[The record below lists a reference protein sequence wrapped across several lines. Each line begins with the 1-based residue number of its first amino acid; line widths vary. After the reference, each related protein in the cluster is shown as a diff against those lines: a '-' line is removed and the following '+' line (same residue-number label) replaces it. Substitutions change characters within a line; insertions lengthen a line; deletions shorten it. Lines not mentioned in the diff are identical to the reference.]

1 MKPTTLAYLKSNLL
15 HLEQKMLKAVAD
27 RETMLATLP
36 AQQQLSGENLLH
48 YLTLRNEDIRDLQ
61 DELHTAGLSSL
72 ASSESHILR
81 QIQSVLQLIGVK
93 KQAHELSKCDPVAG
107 RKAIQQHSNQLFGN
121 KTNPAIPHI
130 MVTFDTEF
138 ATNERKVHQLLAAG
152 MNVARINCAHD
163 NPDTWLKMI
172 GNIQKARE
180 KTGLPCKIYMDLAGP
195 KIRTQILGKGHKK
208 GKADFSDERTFF
220 LAESNEV
227 LDTEQIVIGCTQ
239 EGIVS
244 QLKVGERVLFD
255 DGLFEAKVEQL
266 KKGLARLQM
275 VRISSEKPK
284 LKAEK
289 GINFPDSTFTLD
301 SLTDEDRAVLP
312 FALQHADL
320 IGYSFVRTTGDLQI
334 LQEALLKLKT
344 NRPLPSIILKIE
356 TPEAVKNLP
365 GLLLQGMTQA
375 GIGVMI
381 ARGDLAVEIGFERMS
396 EIQEEILWICEAAHV
411 PVIWATQVLE
421 SLNKSGIATR
431 SEVTDAAHAALA
443 ECVMINKGDHTLQVI
458 ETLKDILLRSGGH
471 HMKKTYS
478 MRALGIASRYMAG

>member
-1 MKPTTLAYLKSNLL
+1 MKPASLTYLKSNLL
-15 HLEQKMLKAVAD
+15 HLQLKMHKAVAD
-27 RETMLATLP
+27 RKDMLASLHE
-36 AQQQLSGENLLH
+36 QQRLSGENLIH
-48 YLTLRNEDIRDLQ
+48 YLALRNEDIRDLQ
-61 DELHTAGLSSL
+61 DELHAAGLSSL

-81 QIQSVLQLIGVK
+81 QIQSVLQLLGIK
-93 KQAHELSKCDPVAG
+93 LSTTQLDKCDPQAG
-107 RKAIQQHSNQLFGN
+107 KKAIQLHSAQLFGA
-121 KTNPAIPHI
+121 KSNPAIPHI

-138 ATNERKVHQLLAAG
+138 ADNERKVQQLLAAG

-163 NPDTWLKMI
+163 DPDTWLKMI
-172 GNIQKARE
+172 ENIHKASE
-180 KTGLPCKIYMDLAGP
+180 KSGLPCKIYMDLAGP

-208 GKADFSDERTFF
+208 GKADFSDQHTFF
-220 LAESNEV
+220 LAEATQAI
-227 LDTEQIVIGCTQ
+227 DTEQIVIGCTQ
-239 EGIVS
+239 PGIVA
-244 QLKVGERVLFD
+244 QLKAGERVLFD
-255 DGLFEAKVEQL
+255 DGLFEARVEQL

-275 VRISSEKPK
+275 VRISAEKPK

-289 GINFPDSTFTLD
+289 GINFPDSTLD
-301 SLTDEDRAVLP
+301 MESLTEDDRAVLP

-320 IGYSFVRTTGDLQI
+320 IGYSFVRTPGDLQI
-334 LQEALLKLKT
+334 LQEALLKLKS
-344 NRPLPSIILKIE
+344 NRPVPSIILKIE

-443 ECVMINKGDHTLQVI
+443 ECVMINKGDYTLKVI
-458 ETLKDILLRSGGH
+458 ETLKDILQRSGGH
-471 HMKKTYS
+471 RFKKTYS
-478 MRALGIASRYMAG
+478 MRALGIASRYMAE

>member
-1 MKPTTLAYLKSNLL
+1 MDRDTLLASL
-15 HLEQKMLKAVAD
+15 HAH
-27 RETMLATLP
+27 
-36 AQQQLSGENLLH
+36 QQMSGENLLH

-61 DELHTAGLSSL
+61 DELHTMGLSSL

-81 QIQSVLQLIGVK
+81 QIQSILQLLGTKIPVD
-93 KQAHELSKCDPVAG
+93 QLAKCDPQAG
-107 RKAIQQHSNQLFGN
+107 RKAIQQHSMQLFGD
-121 KTNPAIPHI
+121 KTDPSIPHI

-138 ATNERKVHQLLAAG
+138 ANDERKVQQLLTAG

-163 NPDTWLKMI
+163 NPGIWLKMVQ
-172 GNIQKARE
+172 NIRKAS
-180 KTGLPCKIYMDLAGP
+180 KKSGLPCKIYMDLAGP
-195 KIRTQILGKGHKK
+195 KIRTQILGKGNKK
-208 GKADFSDERTFF
+208 GKADFSEQRTFF
-220 LAESNEV
+220 LAESTQII
-227 LDTEQIVIGCTQ
+227 DTDQIVIGCTQ
-239 EGIVS
+239 AGIVA
-244 QLKVGERVLFD
+244 QLKAGERVLFD

-275 VRISSEKPK
+275 VRISAEKPK

-320 IGYSFVRTTGDLQI
+320 IGYSFVRTTGDLQL
-334 LQEALLKLKT
+334 LQESLSKLKT
-344 NRPLPSIILKIE
+344 DRPIPSIIIKIE

-365 GLLLQGMTQA
+365 GLLLQGMAQA
-375 GIGVMI
+375 GFGVMI

-458 ETLKDILLRSGGH
+458 ETLKDILMRSGGH
-471 HMKKTYS
+471 HFKKTYS
-478 MRALGIASRYMAG
+478 MRSLSIATRYMAR